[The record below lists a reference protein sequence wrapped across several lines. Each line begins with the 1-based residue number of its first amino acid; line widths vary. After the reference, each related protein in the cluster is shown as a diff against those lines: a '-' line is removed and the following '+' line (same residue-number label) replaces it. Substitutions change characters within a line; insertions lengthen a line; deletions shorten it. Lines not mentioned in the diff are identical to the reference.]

1 MNTLNKELLYM
12 ANYYLPGYAGQIEA
26 ASVTDRDYDQRA
38 PLYNL
43 YSPRLFGAPPQFT
56 NQCDMRLKSS
66 LGTEPGPVGD
76 WYLDNILRDAQI
88 CNFVIGHARFNG
100 GFSSLSSIIKNTMNY
115 ARALSQYKIFNG
127 SGAAIT
133 STAKIQELIDQ
144 SNWKT
149 AYEEALSDV
158 SEQNIVGM
166 TNGKTTTSRAS
177 TVSDEE
183 LNNQMASGGTESDG
197 ISGTSGN
204 WDDMEDEPI
213 NTSADESTSMETNT
227 GTNTETNTEP
237 TGANEVVGA
246 SDESVITGDGES
258 ADNGEIAGISD
269 ASFTLDVSQ
278 IEGADTYLDQIA
290 VMFETTGVFGGASA
304 LKESVKASWSMQQS
318 FYTFEAD
325 WNSYINNVRMMINT
339 AIIML
344 GLSDAKV
351 RIGDTLYPINTT
363 EKLSKTDVWS
373 NYRFITATASNG
385 GKGVG
390 DVNAIDTLNGET
402 NQYVSFMTEP
412 VQIQESYSNQTGTSQ
427 IYGSVIQTGETLGNE
442 IAFIT
447 NSSSNAIDDAMVSL
461 AKSGINMA
469 EKVLSSL
476 TLGTGKFT
484 AAILGSMARSF
495 TGDHTIYP
503 EIFTSHNSTSDVSL
517 NIKLRASAGD
527 PYTYLMDILVPIFH
541 LMAMA
546 IPQMSKSAASAYSYP
561 PLIQLNI
568 PGVWGTRLGII
579 NSLSIQK
586 QGNDYSVNGYP
597 LAVDVSVS
605 IKDLQHV
612 IMSSGMNQKAQM
624 LNNDTMFDYIA
635 QCAGVDKYRMNPA
648 IRMVTKLILAASAG
662 ENFFHNLG
670 SAILND
676 ASSIVNRFQSLQ

>member
-1 MNTLNKELLYM
+1 M
-12 ANYYLPGYAGQIEA
+12 ANYYLPGYAGQITA
-26 ASVTDRDYDQRA
+26 DNTTNRGFDQRA

-76 WYLDNILRDAQI
+76 WYLDNILRDAQV

-100 GFSSLSSIIKNTMNY
+100 GFSSLSSIIRNTINY
-115 ARALSQYKIFNG
+115 ARALSKYKIFDGNG
-127 SGAAIT
+127 TQINQNAR
-133 STAKIQELIDQ
+133 ELIKQ
-144 SNWKT
+144 SEL
-149 AYEEALSDV
+149 EEAYNAALGDV

-166 TNGKTTTSRAS
+166 TNGTTTTTRTS

-183 LNNQMASGGTESDG
+183 LNNQMVSEDSEGPVDGPITDNLENEAGTE
-197 ISGTSGN
+197 T
-204 WDDMEDEPI
+204 
-213 NTSADESTSMETNT
+213 T
-227 GTNTETNTEP
+227 G
-237 TGANEVVGA
+237 GNEVVGA
-246 SDESVITGDGES
+246 TDESVITS
-258 ADNGEIAGISD
+258 DNENNDSGEIAGIADS
-269 ASFTLDVSQ
+269 SYVLDINQ
-278 IEGADTYLDQIA
+278 IEGATTYINQIVA
-290 VMFETTGVFGGASA
+290 MFKTTGVFGGASA
-304 LKESVKASWSMQQS
+304 LKQAIAGSLSMQQS

-325 WNSYINNVRMMINT
+325 WSSYINNVRMMINS

-373 NYRFITATASNG
+373 NYRFITATADS
-385 GKGVG
+385 KGVG
-390 DVNAIDTLNGET
+390 DVNAIDTMSGET

-412 VQIQESYSNQTGTSQ
+412 VQIQEGYTNNTGASQ
-427 IYGSVIQTGETLGNE
+427 IYGSVIQSGESLGNE

-447 NSSSNAIDDAMVSL
+447 NSSRNAIDDSMVKL
-461 AKSGINMA
+461 ANSGINMA

-484 AAILGSMARSF
+484 AAVLGSMARSY

-503 EIFTSHNSTSDVSL
+503 EIFTSHSSTSDVNL
-517 NIKLRASAGD
+517 TIKLRASAGD
-527 PYTYLMDILVPIFH
+527 PYTYLMEILVPIFH

-568 PGVWGTRLGII
+568 PGVWGTRLGIV
-579 NSLSIQK
+579 NTLSIQK

-612 IMSSGMNQKAQM
+612 IMSSGMDKKAQM

-635 QCAGVDKYRMNPA
+635 QCAGVDKYRMNPS

-662 ENFFHNLG
+662 QNFFHNIG
-670 SAILND
+670 TAILND
-676 ASSIVNRFQSLQ
+676 FTSFANQTMGLQSL

>member
-1 MNTLNKELLYM
+1 M

-26 ASVTDRDYDQRA
+26 SSVNDRDYDQRA

-66 LGTEPGPVGD
+66 LGKDPGPVGD
-76 WYLDNILRDAQI
+76 WYLDNILRDAQV
-88 CNFVIGHARFNG
+88 CNIIVGHARFNG
-100 GFSSLSSIIKNTMNY
+100 GFSSLSSIIKNTINY
-115 ARALSQYKIFNG
+115 ARALRQYRVFDGKG
-127 SGAAIT
+127 SAIT
-133 STAKIQELIDQ
+133 PDAGTVQSFIDNANLQ
-144 SNWKT
+144 D
-149 AYEEALSDV
+149 AYERALGDV

-166 TNGKTTTSRAS
+166 TNGTITTSREPA
-177 TVSDEE
+177 VSDDA
-183 LNNQMASGGTESDG
+183 LNNQMAGGGTEDEGGVDGPITDEPVGDTGVDG
-197 ISGTSGN
+197 IPENTSG
-204 WDDMEDEPI
+204 DVGD
-213 NTSADESTSMETNT
+213 NTDN
-227 GTNTETNTEP
+227 
-237 TGANEVVGA
+237 GANEVVGA
-246 SDESVITGDGES
+246 TDESAITGDGES
-258 ADNGEIAGISD
+258 ADNSEMAGISD
-269 ASFTLDVSQ
+269 ANFVLD
-278 IEGADTYLDQIA
+278 IDQIDGA
-290 VMFETTGVFGGASA
+290 NTYIEQITAMFKETDVLGGVSG
-304 LKESVKASWSMQQS
+304 LKQAIKGSLSMQQA

-373 NYRFITATASNG
+373 NYRFITPTANS
-385 GKGVG
+385 KVG
-390 DVNAIDTLNGET
+390 DVNAIDTLSGDT

-412 VQIQESYSNQTGTSQ
+412 VQIQESYSNQTGASQ
-427 IYGSVIQTGETLGNE
+427 IYGSVIQSGESLGNE

-447 NSSSNAIDDAMVSL
+447 NSSRNAVDDAMVQL
-461 AKSGINMA
+461 ASSGINMA
-469 EKVLSSL
+469 ERVLSSL
-476 TLGTGKFT
+476 TLGSGKFT
-484 AAILGSMARSF
+484 AAVLGSMARSF

-503 EIFTSHNSTSDVSL
+503 EIFTGHTSTSDISL

-527 PYTYLMDILVPIFH
+527 PYTYLMEVLVPIFH

-546 IPQMSKSAASAYSYP
+546 IPQMSKAAASAYSYP
-561 PLIQLNI
+561 PLIQMNI

-579 NSLSIQK
+579 TTLSIQK

-612 IMSSGMNQKAQM
+612 VMSSGMDQKAQM

-635 QCAGVDKYRMNPA
+635 QCAGVDKYRVNPA

-662 ENFFHNLG
+662 QNFFHNLG
-670 SAILND
+670 SAVLND
-676 ASSIVNRFQSLQ
+676 ASSIINKFQSLQ